1 MKIIKMPGKQVSV
14 KVHAA
19 HIPVTSPPTY
29 AKLPTKVSSKGLPGL
44 ANKPASVKA
53 VGMKVAVPPTNPK
66 PLPSPAV
73 GKPPKL
79 RIF

>member
-1 MKIIKMPGKQVSV
+1 MKVVKMPGKQVTV

-19 HIPVTSPPTY
+19 HIPVASPGTY
-29 AKLPTKVSSKGLPGL
+29 AKLPTKVSSKGLPSL

-53 VGMKVAVPPTNPK
+53 VGMKVAIPPTNPK
-66 PLPSPAV
+66 PLPLPGV
-73 GKPPKL
+73 GKPPKP

>member
-1 MKIIKMPGKQVSV
+1 MNIVKMPGKQISM

-19 HIPVTSPPTY
+19 HIPVASPGSY

-53 VGMKVAVPPTNPK
+53 VGMKVAIPPTNPK
-66 PLPSPAV
+66 PLPSPALA
-73 GKPPKL
+73 KPPKL